1 MGFFLARVL
10 EWVAISSPGDLTD
23 PGIEPWSRQ
32 DLKQLPVRNLTVV
45 KFGVTE
51 ELGKS
56 LSILH

>member
-1 MGFFLARVL
+1 MGFLGQDYWSGLPFP
-10 EWVAISSPGDLTD
+10 SPGDLPD
-23 PGIEPWSRQ
+23 PGIEPRSRQ
-32 DLKQLPVRNLTVV
+32 DLKQLSVRNLTVV